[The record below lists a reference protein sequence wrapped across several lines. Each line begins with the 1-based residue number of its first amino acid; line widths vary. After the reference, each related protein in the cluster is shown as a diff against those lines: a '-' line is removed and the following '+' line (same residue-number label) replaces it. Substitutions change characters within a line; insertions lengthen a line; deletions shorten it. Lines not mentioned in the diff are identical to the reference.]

1 MLICSIC
8 GMIINE
14 ENIRLNK
21 EAFINSEILHCPF
34 CGVGKEYIIEN
45 IKPIIEETKAENET
59 ERKII
64 DNAMKLEVF
73 NGDFYSRASQ
83 MAKNEEIKKL
93 FKSLSS
99 IEYTHANVHRKILG
113 ETKLPE
119 ITKIDYTKYDTDE
132 KLKIQANIREK
143 HAVAYY
149 KKYIEKID
157 NVNIIKILEALSKV
171 EIEHIYLTK

>member
-14 ENIRLNK
+14 KNIRLNE
-21 EAFINSEILHCPF
+21 EAFIGKDDLHCPF
-34 CGVGKEYIIEN
+34 CGAGKEYIKEDK
-45 IKPIIEETKAENET
+45 KPIIDDAKTADKT

-64 DNAMKLEVF
+64 DHAMKLEIF
-73 NGDFYSRASQ
+73 NGDFYSEASK
-83 MAKNEEIKKL
+83 MAGKEEIKRL
-93 FKSLSS
+93 FESLSF

-119 ITKIDYTKYDTDE
+119 VTKIDYSKYDTDE
-132 KLKIQANIREK
+132 KLKEQANIREK

-149 KKYIEKID
+149 KKYIKII
-157 NVNIIKILEALSKV
+157 NNINIIKILEALSKV
-171 EIEHIYLTK
+171 EIEHIYLTN

>member
-1 MLICSIC
+1 MLVCNIC
-8 GMIINE
+8 GMIIDE
-14 ENIRLNK
+14 KNIRLNK
-21 EAFINSEILHCPF
+21 EAFINSEMLHCPF
-34 CGVGKEYIIEN
+34 CGAGKENIIEN
-45 IKPIIEETKAENET
+45 IKPIIEETKTYSET

-99 IEYTHANVHRKILG
+99 IEYTHANIHRKILG

-119 ITKIDYTKYDTDE
+119 ITKIDYIKYDTDE
-132 KLKIQANIREK
+132 KLKMQANIREK

-149 KKYIEKID
+149 KKYIEKI
-157 NVNIIKILEALSKV
+157 NNINIIKILKALSKV
-171 EIEHIYLTK
+171 ETEHIYLTK